1 MSRVPFPALFLGGA
15 GLIPFAYG
23 VALLFAEPGDLLGF
37 GLIEPSPAGGVKL
50 LQDFGA
56 IILGFMGGCLWGFT
70 SAPGRTPSL
79 GLLAATIVP
88 AFIAIVAMRPDPAL
102 SCLWLAFGFVVLQ
115 AIDLVFSRAGIA
127 PEYWLSLRL
136 PLTAGV
142 IACLLTGALYG

>member
-1 MSRVPFPALFLGGA
+1 MSRVPFPAMFLGGA
-15 GLIPFAYG
+15 GLIPFVYG
-23 VALLFAEPGDLLGF
+23 VTLLFAEPGDLPGF
-37 GLIEPSPAGGVKL
+37 GLIEPTPAGGVKL

-70 SAPGRTPSL
+70 SAPGRKPSL
-79 GLLAATIVP
+79 GLLAAAIIP
-88 AFIAIVAMRPDPAL
+88 AFIAIIAMRPDPAL
-102 SCLWLAFGFVVLQ
+102 SCLWLAFGFVALQ

-127 PEYWLSLRL
+127 PDYWLSLRL